1 MKISTVAEMRGL
13 DRAAIDQLQIPE
25 LLLMENAG
33 QAVCRVI
40 RQRWPVAGQRWVVL
54 CGLGNNGGDGLVV
67 ARQLHSLGARVLV
80 VVLGDPARYQGAA
93 YVNYQAVV
101 GLGIEVAGGQEAG
114 AVEAALAGCDGV
126 VDGLLGTGLTR
137 PVEGLYAAV
146 IQALNRA
153 GKPVVSI
160 DIPSG
165 IHGDTGQVQGVA
177 VQAEQTVTFGL
188 PKLGNLLYP
197 GYGLGGALSVSHISF
212 PPALYQGAELLAAT
226 NDPLPLPL
234 RDAAGHKGDFGE
246 ALFVAGAASYYGA
259 PYFAAMAFMKAG
271 GGYARLATP
280 KSVAPRLAA
289 RAGEIVYLPQTET
302 DTGSLAHANLDGL
315 LALIERMDFVVAGPG
330 TSLAPETQKLIREL
344 AVQVEK
350 PLLLDGD
357 GLTAVSHD
365 LAVLKRRNGPI
376 ILTPHTGEMA
386 RLTGLSAAE
395 IDQDRPA
402 IVRRTAQELN
412 AIIVLKGAHSLV
424 GYPDGRLYLNLSG
437 NAGMATAG
445 SGDVL
450 TGTIAA
456 MAGLGL
462 PVEDAARMGVFVHG
476 LAGDLAAEQIGQ
488 DGMTAQDV
496 LDALPAAVRICREGL
511 GERAARYQVRLVE

>member
-1 MKISTVAEMRGL
+1 MKISTVAEMRAL
-13 DRAAIDQLQIPE
+13 DRAAIEQLQIPE

-33 QAVCRVI
+33 LAVCRVI

-67 ARQLHSLGARVLV
+67 ARQLHSLGAQVQV
-80 VVLGDPARYQGAA
+80 MVLGDPARYQGAA
-93 YVNYQAVV
+93 QVNYQAVV
-101 GLGIEVAGGQEAG
+101 GLGIDVAAAQEAA

-146 IQALNRA
+146 LQALNRA

-197 GYGLGGALSVSHISF
+197 GYGLGGALWVSHISF
-212 PPALYQGAELLAAT
+212 PPALYQGPELPAAT
-226 NDPLPLPL
+226 NDPLPLPP

-259 PYFAAMAFMKAG
+259 PYFSAMAFMKAG
-271 GGYARLATP
+271 GGYGRLATP
-280 KSVAPRLAA
+280 RSVAPRLAA
-289 RAGEIVYLPQTET
+289 RAGEIVYLPQAET
-302 DTGSLAHANLDGL
+302 SASSLAHANLDGL
-315 LALIERMDFVVAGPG
+315 LALSERMDFVVVGPG
-330 TSLAPETQKLIREL
+330 TSLEPETQQLIRDL
-344 AVQVEK
+344 AAQVEK

-357 GLTAVSHD
+357 GLTAVSRD
-365 LAVLKRRNGPI
+365 LAVLQAREAPT

-395 IDQDRPA
+395 IEQDRPA

-412 AIIVLKGAHSLV
+412 AIIVLKGAHSLI

-488 DGMTAQDV
+488 DGMTAQDI
-496 LDALPAAVRICREGL
+496 LGALPAAVRLCREGL
-511 GERAARYQVRLVE
+511 GERAVRYQVRLVE